1 MEIRLHDSVRR
12 QIQRHKINKWLLEAG
27 GERVGNYYN
36 TNGYN
41 IPFREAVLNLW
52 VMTPLETKIIM
63 IHNISKVTVMK

>member
-52 VMTPLETKIIM
+52 VMTPLGLTYSLCFRYL
-63 IHNISKVTVMK
+63 HCDS